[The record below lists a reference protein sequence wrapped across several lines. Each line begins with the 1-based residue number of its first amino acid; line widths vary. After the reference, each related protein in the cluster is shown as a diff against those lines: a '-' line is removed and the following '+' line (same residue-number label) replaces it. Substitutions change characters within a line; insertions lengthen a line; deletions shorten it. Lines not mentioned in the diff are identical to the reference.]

1 MGCSLELRSFAFFF
15 FSILSNQASQ
25 SVSLIA
31 WPVSRLYSLKIAKQC
46 DRLTLSTPQKKNY
59 NAYNPLTQHN
69 FHILSPFLSNK

>member
-31 WPVSRLYSLKIAKQC
+31 WPVSPALLIKNSQTMRQTHPLNSPKKKIIT
-46 DRLTLSTPQKKNY
+46 RTT
-59 NAYNPLTQHN
+59 H
-69 FHILSPFLSNK
+69 